1 MDASDWYVK
10 HAKVFLEGRGYVVIP
25 KEQVEVLHIRYEVH
39 LHDLAMGKV
48 SPERFEDMVL
58 GTHARALASE
68 MQERGVLALKRTDD
82 VGTLST
88 YFDTSIAVIKP
99 KDE

>member
-1 MDASDWYVK
+1 MDASAGYVK

-25 KEQVEVLHIRYEVH
+25 KEQVEVLHIRYEAH
-39 LHDLAMGKV
+39 RHDLAKNKV
-48 SPERFEDMVL
+48 SPERFEDIVL

-82 VGTLST
+82 EGTLST
-88 YFDTSIAVIKP
+88 YFDTSVTIIKP